1 MNLKD
6 ELISHVDNPSDIKNR
21 KQISACVHRIGYE
34 YSNSQ
39 QPEMNWQLIRSRGS
53 GRDCTDTSNC
63 NDTVF
68 DVAGLASISQYLSL

>member
-21 KQISACVHRIGYE
+21 KQISACVHCIGYE

-39 QPEMNWQLIRSRGS
+39 QPEMNWQLINQV
-53 GRDCTDTSNC
+53 TWIW
-63 NDTVF
+63 
-68 DVAGLASISQYLSL
+68 A